1 MSLEDDIH
9 QLVLAMEGVAT
20 VYAADPVWLSALKQL
35 GSLVDP
41 GSAAAPVPF
50 VVCSD
55 EVSPEELSAEAV
67 STDGASSDADDG
79 GTQKRG
85 PGALGEASLVDGAS
99 SRSRSVLTVKIR
111 IGTDGTLPAP
121 AMARSV
127 AGAIR
132 TLVTARQPDAQ
143 VKAVVEIS
151 AIGVCAD

>member
-50 VVCSD
+50 VVCS
-55 EVSPEELSAEAV
+55 EAETAEAV
-67 STDGASSDADDG
+67 SDADDG
-79 GTQKRG
+79 GTRERG
-85 PGALGEASLVDGAS
+85 AVALGEASSPDAASADGRPVVSDKTVLTAK
-99 SRSRSVLTVKIR
+99 SVLTVKIR

-151 AIGVCAD
+151 AIGV

>member
-9 QLVLAMEGVAT
+9 QLVLSLEGVAT

-35 GSLVDP
+35 GSLVDS

-55 EVSPEELSAEAV
+55 
-67 STDGASSDADDG
+67 ADDV
-79 GTQKRG
+79 GTQERG
-85 PGALGEASLVDGAS
+85 TGTLGAESLGDGGAAG
-99 SRSRSVLTVKIR
+99 SRSFKTVKTVMTVKIR
-111 IGTDGTLPAP
+111 IGTDGSLPAP

-132 TLVTARQPDAQ
+132 NLVEVQRPDVQ

-151 AIGVCAD
+151 AIGV

>member
-9 QLVLAMEGVAT
+9 QLVLAMDGVAT

-41 GSAAAPVPF
+41 GSAAQPVPF

-55 EVSPEELSAEAV
+55 AV
-67 STDGASSDADDG
+67 LPDAAGA
-79 GTQKRG
+79 
-85 PGALGEASLVDGAS
+85 VM
-99 SRSRSVLTVKIR
+99 TVKIR
-111 IGTDGTLPAP
+111 IGTDGSLPAP

-132 TLVTARQPDAQ
+132 TFVAALHPDVQ

-151 AIGVCAD
+151 AIAV

>member
-9 QLVLAMEGVAT
+9 QLVLAMDGVAT
-20 VYAADPVWLSALKQL
+20 VYAADPVWLSALKQV
-35 GSLVDP
+35 GSLVDS

-55 EVSPEELSAEAV
+55 
-67 STDGASSDADDG
+67 ADDV
-79 GTQKRG
+79 GTQERG
-85 PGALGEASLVDGAS
+85 TGTLGAESLGDGGAAGGQLVMA
-99 SRSRSVLTVKIR
+99 VKIR
-111 IGTDGTLPAP
+111 IGTDGSLPAP

-132 TLVTARQPDAQ
+132 TFVIALHPDVQ

-151 AIGVCAD
+151 AIGV

>member
-9 QLVLAMEGVAT
+9 QLVLAMDGVAT

-35 GSLVDP
+35 GSLVDS

-55 EVSPEELSAEAV
+55 
-67 STDGASSDADDG
+67 ADDV
-79 GTQKRG
+79 GTQERG
-85 PGALGEASLVDGAS
+85 TGTLGAESLGAGGAAGG
-99 SRSRSVLTVKIR
+99 RSVKTVMTVKIR
-111 IGTDGTLPAP
+111 IGTDGSLPAP
-121 AMARSV
+121 AMARAV

-132 TLVTARQPDAQ
+132 TFVIALHPDVQ

-151 AIGVCAD
+151 AIGV